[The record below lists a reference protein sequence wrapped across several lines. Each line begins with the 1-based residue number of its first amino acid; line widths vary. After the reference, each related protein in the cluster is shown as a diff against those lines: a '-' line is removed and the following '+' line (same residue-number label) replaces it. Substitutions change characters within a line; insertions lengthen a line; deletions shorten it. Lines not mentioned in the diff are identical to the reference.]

1 MEEEKV
7 TIRALVID
15 DSRIMRGMVKDNLKK
30 TELAEFEFTEAG
42 DGAEAIDLFDPD
54 KIDVVFVDWNMPKMN
69 GIEFARHVRSLGYA
83 NHVPVVMITSESA
96 EGRSDEA
103 FDAARI
109 TCYITK
115 PFTLD
120 QVKEKVAPVIEKV
133 IQHRKGSG
141 AATPIKNAAPK
152 PVANGGGV
160 GGGFF
165 SKLVS

>member
-7 TIRALVID
+7 KIRALVID

-30 TELAEFEFTEAG
+30 TELADFEFTEAG
-42 DGAEAIDLFDPD
+42 DGAEAINLFDPD

-133 IQHRKGSG
+133 VQHRLGGSSS
-141 AATPIKNAAPK
+141 AAAAKSAAPK
-152 PVANGGGV
+152 P

-165 SKLVS
+165 SKLVN

>member
-1 MEEEKV
+1 
-7 TIRALVID
+7 
-15 DSRIMRGMVKDNLKK
+15 
-30 TELAEFEFTEAG
+30 
-42 DGAEAIDLFDPD
+42 
-54 KIDVVFVDWNMPKMN
+54 MPKMN

-133 IQHRKGSG
+133 IQHRISSG
-141 AATPIKNAAPK
+141 ALAAPAKAAAPK
-152 PVANGGGV
+152 PAAGGQSS
-160 GGGFF
+160 GGFF

>member
-1 MEEEKV
+1 MEGEKL

-15 DSRIMRGMVKDNLKK
+15 DSKIMRGMVKENLRK

-42 DGAEAIDLFDPD
+42 DGSEAIDIFDPD
-54 KIDVVFVDWNMPKMN
+54 RIDIVFVDWNMPKMN

-96 EGRSDEA
+96 EGRSEEA

-115 PFTLD
+115 PFTME
-120 QVKEKVAPVIEKV
+120 QVKEKVSPVIDK
-133 IQHRKGSG
+133 IAQHRQ
-141 AATPIKNAAPK
+141 AAKAPATAAIKPTAAK
-152 PVANGGGV
+152 PS
-160 GGGFF
+160 GGFF
-165 SKLVS
+165 SKLLS

>member
-1 MEEEKV
+1 MEDEKV

-30 TELAEFEFTEAG
+30 TELANFEFTEAG

-133 IQHRKGSG
+133 IQHRMGSSTTTS
-141 AATPIKNAAPK
+141 AAKAAASK
-152 PVANGGGV
+152 PPA